1 MAVPRVSLA
10 GADAQELRQEVQKNA
25 AQENSGGQGHES
37 VQAAFSPAP
46 EDQGQGTEQ
55 GSQEESAG
63 QLLGI

>member
-1 MAVPRVSLA
+1 MLPR
-10 GADAQELRQEVQKNA
+10 K
-25 AQENSGGQGHES
+25 NSGGQGHES